1 MISATKDGNQQQYSR
16 FGDAISQAISGLDAD
31 INRDGQTSL
40 LEAWLFASRRTAEFY
55 ATAGRLA
62 TEHALLDDNGDRKGT
77 RADVYE
83 SDQLKTD
90 IDNADQ
96 LDGTQASRRHLVRS
110 DDERRLTP
118 EQRQTRDDLEQQLEL
133 LRRHQDDLSAAEY
146 LLQLEAVLVP
156 LAQLYESLNPP
167 EVPAETPKK

>member
-1 MISATKDGNQQQYSR
+1 M
-16 FGDAISQAISGLDAD
+16 
-31 INRDGQTSL
+31 
-40 LEAWLFASRRTAEFY
+40 
-55 ATAGRLA
+55 
-62 TEHALLDDNGDRKGT
+62 
-77 RADVYE
+77 
-83 SDQLKTD
+83 KTD